1 MRRDLVC
8 ARDWRRRRRCRVC
21 TNQESTSSRTGSH
34 VSLFPIH
41 AFSVFRDHFSA
52 FRAFRAF
59 RAFSAFRAFR
69 AFGAFSAFRAFGAFS
84 ASESFQ
90 HDAPQ
95 SDATILQQLQEHIIS
110 ISISVSISRRGNK
123 SEEEGNGGK
132 PCAGK
137 QNNKDNKD
145 NEDKQHEEGEG
156 GNAVGGA
163 SDVHIEDK
171 DDDRHGV

>member
-1 MRRDLVC
+1 VC

-52 FRAFRAF
+52 FRAFCAFRAF
-59 RAFSAFRAFR
+59 RAFSAF
-69 AFGAFSAFRAFGAFS
+69 SAFS

-95 SDATILQQLQEHIIS
+95 SDATILQQLQEHII
-110 ISISVSISRRGNK
+110 IISISRRGNK
-123 SEEEGNGGK
+123 SEEEGNGGKPCAGK